1 MVPIKEA
8 LTFDDVTLAPK
19 YSEILPS
26 DVDTSIKLTE
36 TLKLKIPL
44 LSSAMDTVTES
55 KMAIAIAK
63 SGGLGIIH
71 RNLDIKKQILEI
83 KKVKKQ
89 KLLVGAAVGAGP
101 NEFNRAEGILKENI
115 DMIVVDTAHGHTKK
129 VSEIIKFIKKNKN
142 KRTALCAGNI
152 ATPEAAKFLLKLGVD
167 IIKEGV
173 DLIVVD
179 TAHGHTKKVG
189 EIIRFIKKIKN
200 NKIALCAG
208 NIATPEAAK
217 YLIKLGVDII
227 KIGIGP
233 GSICTTRLVAGIGV
247 PQLSAILSVRNG
259 IKNKNVKIISDGGI
273 KYSGDLAKAFAAG
286 ADAVMIGSLF
296 AGTDE
301 TPGKLIKKNGKLFK
315 SFRGMGSVGAMNKGS
330 ADRYFQ
336 TKQKDSSK
344 YVPEGVE
351 GFVKYKG
358 DVGSIVY
365 KLIGGLKSSMGYLGS
380 KNIIKLRN
388 KPNFVKIT
396 KAGFYESMVHNV
408 DVVKNDSKY

>member
-26 DVDTSIKLTE
+26 EVDTSIKLSK

-63 SGGLGIIH
+63 AGGLGIIH
-71 RNLDIKKQILEI
+71 RNLDIKNQILEI

-89 KLLVGAAVGAGP
+89 NLKVGAAVGAGFK
-101 NEFNRAEGILKENI
+101 EFKRAEAILREQI

-129 VSEIIKFIKKNKN
+129 VSEMIKYIKKIKD
-142 KRTALCAGNI
+142 KDTVLCAGNI

-167 IIKEGV
+167 VIKV
-173 DLIVVD
+173 
-179 TAHGHTKKVG
+179 
-189 EIIRFIKKIKN
+189 
-200 NKIALCAG
+200 
-208 NIATPEAAK
+208 
-217 YLIKLGVDII
+217 
-227 KIGIGP
+227 GIGP

-247 PQLSAILSVRNG
+247 PQLSAILNVRNG
-259 IKNKNVKIISDGGI
+259 IKKKDVKIISDGGI

-301 TPGKLIKKNGKLFK
+301 TPGKLIKRNGKLFK

-336 TKQKDSSK
+336 SKQNDLSK

-351 GFVKYKG
+351 GFAKYKG
-358 DVGSIVY
+358 DVESIIF

-380 KNIIKLRN
+380 RQIKYLRD
-388 KPNFVKIT
+388 KPKFVKIT

-408 DVVKNDSKY
+408 DIVKSDSKY

>member
-26 DVDTSIKLTE
+26 DADTSVSLTKH
-36 TLKLKIPL
+36 LKLKIPL

-55 KMAIAIAK
+55 RMAIAIAK
-63 SGGLGIIH
+63 AGGIGVIH
-71 RNLDIKKQILEI
+71 RNLDIKKQLSEI

-89 KLLVGAAVGAGP
+89 KLIVGAAVGAAP
-101 NEFNRAEGILKENI
+101 NEFIRAKE
-115 DMIVVDTAHGHTKK
+115 
-129 VSEIIKFIKKNKN
+129 
-142 KRTALCAGNI
+142 
-152 ATPEAAKFLLKLGVD
+152 

-179 TAHGHTKKVG
+179 TAHGHTKKVA
-189 EIIRFIKKIKN
+189 EIIKYIKKIKT

-217 YLIKLGVDII
+217 FLIKLGVDII

-247 PQLSAILSVRNG
+247 PQLSAILDVRSG
-259 IKNKNVKIISDGGI
+259 LKNKNVKIISDGGI

-296 AGTDE
+296 SGTDE
-301 TPGKLIKKNGKLFK
+301 TPGKLIKRNGKLFK
-315 SFRGMGSVGAMNKGS
+315 NFRGMGSVGAMNKGS

-336 TKQKDSSK
+336 TKQKDTSK

-351 GFVKYKG
+351 GFAKYKG
-358 DVGSIVY
+358 KVGNIIF
-365 KLIGGLKSSMGYLGS
+365 KLIGGLRSSMGYLGA
-380 KNIIKLRN
+380 KQIKYLRN
-388 KPNFVKIT
+388 KPRFVKIT

-408 DVVKNDSKY
+408 DIIKSDDKY